1 MVRRSIVLLFSVIP
15 FLSWGQDWDFG
26 PLRKLPAG
34 INSPYEDILPMLS
47 PDGKTLF
54 FSRAASP
61 ENTGGKFA
69 GTDIWVSKFNDATSE
84 WSKPVNEKA
93 LNNKGTDAV
102 IGMNEKGDEV
112 FLLRTT
118 GTKRAEG
125 IYQSTNKN
133 NSWSDPKLIEIPGLN
148 TEDFLGAYV
157 SPDLKAIIFSMN
169 GEETRGN
176 EDLYISLKTPKGDW
190 SKPRNLGST
199 INTSGFEM
207 APFLTPDKR
216 RLYFSSNGH
225 PGYGNSDI
233 FYSDRLYESWEVWS
247 APKNLG
253 LKINSPAFESFFS
266 IYHDTVAYFS
276 SNRNQQF
283 SDIYRVSVFPFEE
296 ATEED
301 YYQYLSNDE
310 VKRVSGVVF
319 DPVLYFEPGISDI
332 NAEQQKN
339 LQKINEGLYSKKD
352 IKMRIIASKSGNGN
366 LETYQKRLLN
376 ILDYLKNAGI
386 EGNRIIF
393 SVEQSEELVAGKELV
408 RIRFYR

>member
-1 MVRRSIVLLFSVIP
+1 MVRIALLFFCLIP
-15 FLSWGQDWDFG
+15 FIIVGQELDYG
-26 PLRKLPAG
+26 PMRKLPPT
-34 INSPYEDILPMLS
+34 ISSPYEDILPMQS
-47 PDGKTLF
+47 QDGKTLF

-61 ENTGGKFA
+61 ENVGGKFA
-69 GTDIWVSKFNDATSE
+69 GVDIWISQYDETLKDWAKPQNEKIFNDRGS
-84 WSKPVNEKA
+84 N
-93 LNNKGTDAV
+93 AV
-102 IGMNEKGDEV
+102 IGINEQGDEIY
-112 FLLRTT
+112 LLNTT
-118 GTKRAEG
+118 GTKRAQG
-125 IYQSTNKN
+125 IYRSIKRN
-133 NSWSDPKLIEIPGLN
+133 NSWSEPELIEIPGLA

-157 SPDLKAIIFSMN
+157 TPDLKTIIFSMN

-176 EDLYISLKTPKGDW
+176 EDLYISLKTLKGDW

-266 IYHDTVAYFS
+266 IYHDTLAYFS
-276 SNRNQQF
+276 SNRNQKF

>member
-1 MVRRSIVLLFSVIP
+1 MVRIALLFFCLIP
-15 FLSWGQDWDFG
+15 FISLGQELDYG
-26 PLRKLPAG
+26 PMRKLPPTLS
-34 INSPYEDILPMLS
+34 SPYEDILPMQS
-47 PDGKTLF
+47 QDGKTLF

-61 ENTGGKFA
+61 ENVGGKFA
-69 GTDIWVSKFNDATSE
+69 GVDIWISQYDETLKDWAKPQNEKIFNDRGS
-84 WSKPVNEKA
+84 N
-93 LNNKGTDAV
+93 AV
-102 IGMNEKGDEV
+102 IGINEQGDEIY
-112 FLLRTT
+112 LLNTT
-118 GTKRAEG
+118 GTKRAQG
-125 IYQSTNKN
+125 IYRSIKRN
-133 NSWSDPKLIEIPGLN
+133 NSWSEPELIEIPGLT

-157 SPDLKAIIFSMN
+157 TPDLKTIIFSMN

>member
-1 MVRRSIVLLFSVIP
+1 MVRFPVFIFCLLP
-15 FLSWGQDWDFG
+15 FLSMGQEWDYG
-26 PLRKLPAG
+26 PMRKLPPT
-34 INSPYEDILPMLS
+34 ISSPYEDILPMVS

-61 ENTGGKFA
+61 ENVGGKFA
-69 GTDIWVSKFNDATSE
+69 GTDIWISSFDETLRDWGKPQNEKIFNDR
-84 WSKPVNEKA
+84 
-93 LNNKGTDAV
+93 GTNAV
-102 IGMNEKGDEV
+102 IGINEKGDEIY
-112 FLLRTT
+112 LLNTT
-118 GTKRAEG
+118 GTKRAQG
-125 IYQSTNKN
+125 IYRSTKRN
-133 NSWSDPKLIEIPGLN
+133 NSWSHPELIVIPGLN

-157 SPDLKAIIFSMN
+157 TPDLKTIIFSMN
-169 GEETRGN
+169 GEESRGS
-176 EDLYISLKTPKGDW
+176 EDLYISLKNPKGEW

-199 INTSGFEM
+199 INSNGFEI

-266 IYHDTVAYFS
+266 LYYDTVAYFS
-276 SNRNQQF
+276 STRNRDF
-283 SDIYRVSVFPFEE
+283 SDIYSVSVFPLKE

-310 VKRVSGVVF
+310 VKKISAVPF
-319 DPVLYFEPGISDI
+319 EPVLYFEPGVSDI
-332 NAEQQKN
+332 NQAQRSN
-339 LQKINEGLYSKKD
+339 LQKINDGLYSKKD
-352 IKMRIIASKSGNGN
+352 IKMRIVASKSGNGS

-393 SVEQSEELVAGKELV
+393 SVEQSEDLVGGKELV

>member
-1 MVRRSIVLLFSVIP
+1 MVRIALLFFCLIP
-15 FLSWGQDWDFG
+15 FISGGQELDYG
-26 PLRKLPAG
+26 PMRKLPPT
-34 INSPYEDILPMLS
+34 ISSPYEDILPMQS
-47 PDGKTLF
+47 QDGKTLF

-61 ENTGGKFA
+61 ENVGGKFA
-69 GTDIWVSKFNDATSE
+69 GVDIWISQYDETLKDWAKPQNEKIFNDRGS
-84 WSKPVNEKA
+84 N
-93 LNNKGTDAV
+93 AV
-102 IGMNEKGDEV
+102 IGINEQGDEIY
-112 FLLRTT
+112 LLNTT
-118 GTKRAEG
+118 GTKRAQG
-125 IYQSTNKN
+125 IYRSIKRN
-133 NSWSDPKLIEIPGLN
+133 NSWSEPELIEIPGLT

-157 SPDLKAIIFSMN
+157 SPDLKTIIFSMN

>member
-1 MVRRSIVLLFSVIP
+1 MVRIALLFFCLIP
-15 FLSWGQDWDFG
+15 FISGGQELDYG
-26 PLRKLPAG
+26 PMRKLPPT
-34 INSPYEDILPMLS
+34 ISSPYEDILPMQS
-47 PDGKTLF
+47 QDGKTLF

-61 ENTGGKFA
+61 ENVGGKFA
-69 GTDIWVSKFNDATSE
+69 GVDIWISQYDETLKDWAKPQNEKIFNDRGS
-84 WSKPVNEKA
+84 N
-93 LNNKGTDAV
+93 AV
-102 IGMNEKGDEV
+102 IGINEQGDEIY
-112 FLLRTT
+112 LLNTT
-118 GTKRAEG
+118 GTKRAQG
-125 IYQSTNKN
+125 IYRSIKRN
-133 NSWSDPKLIEIPGLN
+133 NSWSEPELIEIPGLT

-157 SPDLKAIIFSMN
+157 TPDLKTIIFSMN

>member
-1 MVRRSIVLLFSVIP
+1 MVRIALLFFCLIP
-15 FLSWGQDWDFG
+15 FISGGQELDYG
-26 PLRKLPAG
+26 PMRKLPPT
-34 INSPYEDILPMLS
+34 ISSPYEDILPMQS
-47 PDGKTLF
+47 QDGKTLF

-61 ENTGGKFA
+61 ENVGGKFA
-69 GTDIWVSKFNDATSE
+69 GVDIWISQYDETLKDWAKPQNEKIFNDRGS
-84 WSKPVNEKA
+84 N
-93 LNNKGTDAV
+93 AV
-102 IGMNEKGDEV
+102 IGINEQGDEIY
-112 FLLRTT
+112 LLNTT
-118 GTKRAEG
+118 GTKRAQG
-125 IYQSTNKN
+125 IYRSIKRN
-133 NSWSDPKLIEIPGLN
+133 NSWSEPELIEIPGLT

-157 SPDLKAIIFSMN
+157 TPDLKAIIFSMN

>member
-1 MVRRSIVLLFSVIP
+1 MVRFPVFIFCLLP
-15 FLSWGQDWDFG
+15 FLSQGQELDYG
-26 PLRKLPAG
+26 PMRKLPATVS
-34 INSPYEDILPMLS
+34 SPYEDVLPMLS

-61 ENTGGKFA
+61 ENAGGKFA
-69 GTDIWVSKFNDATSE
+69 GTDVWISHFDETLRDWGKPQNEKIFND
-84 WSKPVNEKA
+84 
-93 LNNKGTDAV
+93 KGTNAV
-102 IGMNEKGDEV
+102 IGINEKGDEV
-112 FLLRTT
+112 YLLNTT
-118 GTKRAEG
+118 GTKRAQG
-125 IYQSTNKN
+125 IYRSVKRND
-133 NSWSDPKLIEIPGLN
+133 SWSDPSLIEIPGLN

-169 GEETRGN
+169 GEESRGN
-176 EDLYISLKTPKGDW
+176 EDLYISLKNAKGEW

-199 INTSGFEM
+199 INTNGFEIS
-207 APFLTPDKR
+207 PFLTPDKR

-266 IYHDTVAYFS
+266 IYYDTVAYFS
-276 SNRNQQF
+276 SSRSQQF
-283 SDIYRVSVFPFEE
+283 SDIYRVSVFPLKE

-319 DPVLYFEPGISDI
+319 DPVLYFEPGVSDI
-332 NAEQQKN
+332 TEDQRKN
-339 LQKINEGLYSKKD
+339 LQKINDGLYAKKD
-352 IKMRIIASKSGNGN
+352 IKMRIIASKSGNGS

-393 SVEQSEELVAGKELV
+393 SVEQSENLVAGKELV

>member
-1 MVRRSIVLLFSVIP
+1 MVRISLLIFYLIP
-15 FLSWGQDWDFG
+15 FICLGQELDYG
-26 PLRKLPAG
+26 PMRKLPPT
-34 INSPYEDILPMLS
+34 ISSPFEDILPMQS
-47 PDGKTLF
+47 KDGKTLF

-61 ENTGGKFA
+61 ENVGGKFA
-69 GTDIWVSKFNDATSE
+69 GVDIWISQYDETLKDWAKPQNEKIFNDRGS
-84 WSKPVNEKA
+84 N
-93 LNNKGTDAV
+93 AV
-102 IGMNEKGDEV
+102 IGVNDQGDEIY
-112 FLLRTT
+112 LLNTT
-118 GTKRAEG
+118 GTKRAQG
-125 IYQSTNKN
+125 IYRSIKRN
-133 NSWSDPKLIEIPGLN
+133 NSWSEPELIEIPGLT
-148 TEDFLGAYV
+148 TEDFLGAHV
-157 SPDLKAIIFSMN
+157 TPDLKTIIFSMN

-176 EDLYISLKTPKGDW
+176 EDLYISLKNSKGEW

-199 INTSGFEM
+199 INTNGFEM
-207 APFLTPDKR
+207 SPFLTPDKR

-266 IYHDTVAYFS
+266 IYHDTLAYFS
-276 SNRNQQF
+276 SNRNQKL

-310 VKRVSGVVF
+310 VKRISGVVF

-339 LQKINEGLYSKKD
+339 LQKINDGLYPKKD
-352 IKMRIIASKSGNGN
+352 IKMRIIASKSGNGS

>member
-1 MVRRSIVLLFSVIP
+1 MVRIALLFFCLIP
-15 FLSWGQDWDFG
+15 FIIVGQELDYG
-26 PLRKLPAG
+26 PMRKLPPT
-34 INSPYEDILPMLS
+34 ISSPYEDILPMQS
-47 PDGKTLF
+47 QDGKTLF

-61 ENTGGKFA
+61 ENVGGKFA
-69 GTDIWVSKFNDATSE
+69 GVDIWISQYDETLKDWAKPQNEKIFNDRGS
-84 WSKPVNEKA
+84 N
-93 LNNKGTDAV
+93 AV
-102 IGMNEKGDEV
+102 IGINEQGDEIY
-112 FLLRTT
+112 LLNTT
-118 GTKRAEG
+118 GTKRAQG
-125 IYQSTNKN
+125 IYRSIKRN
-133 NSWSDPKLIEIPGLN
+133 NSWSEPELVEIPGLA

-157 SPDLKAIIFSMN
+157 TPDLKTIIFSMN

-176 EDLYISLKTPKGDW
+176 EDLYISLKTLKGDW

-266 IYHDTVAYFS
+266 IYHDTLAYFS

-393 SVEQSEELVAGKELV
+393 SVEQSEELVSGKELV